1 PAIRYIYRDMR
12 NLILA
17 VLVVIFF
24 TLGGAYFLSIQDDGG
39 VPIVAVPQ
47 PTVGATHVSPAN
59 GPTVSDEP
67 TPTGVPVSVGA
78 THVSP
83 ESLASILS
91 NPTYATL
98 RLENYGFA
106 DFLVAQS
113 NGVELFYLQGNG
125 NIYSKGDASF
135 NAISIRGIG
144 VLGEMLVKGSAKFN
158 NGLAITQG
166 TLSIN
171 GDLSFVGPHTISG
184 TGALTINPTG
194 NINFQSSNYYINESG
209 KLVVSEVSSPKLSYS
224 GDITIDTNSSERTT
238 TVTVQNSDPLQ
249 SANLSIEGDVTVN
262 GGTITLASGETID
275 ATTADT
281 LKFTSD
287 GNLAMVLGDASG
299 NKKVYVYDSTGTND
313 VFSVDSFGNVFADG
327 NLNIAG
333 SFTAAT
339 TIIASLS
346 VTGDSTLGGNITVA
360 GTAT

>member
-1 PAIRYIYRDMR
+1 MR
-12 NLILA
+12 L
-17 VLVVIFF
+17 IFF
-24 TLGGAYFLSIQDDGG
+24 ALVAILIMIGGGAYYMSLQDGNGEIAITPTPTAND
-39 VPIVAVPQ
+39 
-47 PTVGATHVSPAN
+47 PTVPDASTS
-59 GPTVSDEP
+59 TVEP
-67 TPTGVPVSVGA
+67 TPTDVPVSVGA

-113 NGVELFYLQGNG
+113 NGTELFYLQGNG

-135 NAISIRGIG
+135 NAISIRGMG
-144 VLGEMLVKGSAKFN
+144 VLGEMLVRGGATFN
-158 NGLAITQG
+158 DGLAITQG
-166 TLSIN
+166 TLSLD
-171 GDLSFVGPHTISG
+171 GDLSFSGPHTISG
-184 TGALTINPTG
+184 SGSLTINPTG
-194 NINFQSSNYYINESG
+194 NINFQSPSYYINESG
-209 KLVVSEVSSPKLSYS
+209 KMVVAEIVAPKLSYS
-224 GDITIDTNSSERTT
+224 GDITIDANSPERTT

-249 SANLSIEGDVTVN
+249 SANLSIEGDVIVN
-262 GGTITLASGETID
+262 GGTVTFASSETID
-275 ATTADT
+275 AKTADT

-287 GNLAMVLGDASG
+287 GNLAMVLGDAAG
-299 NKKVYVYDSTGTND
+299 NKKVYIYDSTGTND

-346 VTGDSTLGGNITVA
+346 VTGDSTFGGNITVA
-360 GTAT
+360 GTATVSTLAAGTT